1 MLSIKSIDS
10 VISKLINGD
19 KGVINA
25 LDNFINLGISIIEHT
40 EELREEIIDFDEIYQ
55 FHLTDINFIFWIK
68 ISQGK
73 ITYNKG
79 KNESATLQIYMTRDL
94 LLKILKREIGG
105 TEAYMKGLIKLN
117 GDLTQA
123 FKIKTFLR
131 HLINY
136 LELFSKKNH

>member
-1 MLSIKSIDS
+1 LLSIKSIDS

-40 EELREEIIDFDEIYQ
+40 EELREEIMDFDEIYQ